1 MRTTFVMPLQPVQR
15 WLHPVAIASSAL
27 VLGWI
32 LVAPPAMAAGGVL
45 ASHAASDRGIYPP
58 PKVPKPGYLE
68 TYTDPS
74 FGFSVTR
81 VTGEPGQPTG
91 CGNKWRKESTH
102 HYNSMPAWNA
112 DGSVLLIKRPAVF
125 LDGQTYEPI
134 CLHRPPTGDSNWH
147 PTDPDLMIYV
157 KDDRLALWNVRTG
170 QSTTLGKFDG
180 YAKLEMG
187 RNNRSLLS
195 NDGRFITLQAERQ
208 GQRLAFVYDVIDG
221 KRYPEIPFPKDFEQA
236 QGSSLGNYV
245 ILTRAGRIRSI
256 YDRDGRL
263 IGSYD
268 ALKHIDTAI
277 DANGNEVIVGIRNR
291 RPERPDDPPSG
302 SIVMV
307 DLGTARPTTLM
318 DQGVGNHASARNFR
332 SAGWAVISYDSARP
346 PFDKEVVAVAL
357 DGSGQLVRL
366 AHHYSNRYT
375 YHNEPHANI
384 SPDGSKVIFAS
395 NWGVDG
401 PTSAYVIDIGSHE

>member
-1 MRTTFVMPLQPVQR
+1 MRCAILLLGSLVAVPS
-15 WLHPVAIASSAL
+15 AIASGGAL
-27 VLGWI
+27 DSC
-32 LVAPPAMAAGGVL
+32 AM
-45 ASHAASDRGIYPP
+45 SDRDIHPP
-58 PKVPKPGYLE
+58 PTFSKPGYLE

-74 FGFSVTR
+74 FGFTVTR
-81 VTGEPGQPTG
+81 VTGDPGKPTG
-91 CGNKWRKESTH
+91 CGNKWRKESIH
-102 HYNSMPAWNA
+102 HYNTMPAWNA
-112 DGSVLLIKRPAVF
+112 DGSLLLIKFPPVF
-125 LDGQTYEPI
+125 LDAQTYQPV
-134 CLHRPPTGDSNWH
+134 CLHQPPTGNSNWH

-157 KDDRLALWNVRTG
+157 QRDRLALWNVRTG

-195 NDGRFITLQAERQ
+195 NDGRFITLQAEKH
-208 GQRLAFVYDVIDG
+208 GQRVAFVYDVIDG
-221 KRYPEIPFPKDFEQA
+221 KRYPEIPFPDGFDQA

-245 ILTRAGRIRSI
+245 ILSRAGRIRDI
-256 YDRDGRL
+256 YARDGRL

-307 DLGTARPTTLM
+307 DLATARPTTLM
-318 DQGVGNHASARNFR
+318 EQGVGNHASARNIR
-332 SAGWAVISYDSARP
+332 SAGWTVISYDSARP
-346 PFDKEVVAVAL
+346 PFAHEVVAVAL
-357 DGSGQLVRL
+357 DGSGRAVRL
-366 AHHYSNRYT
+366 AHHHSHRYR
-375 YHNEPHANI
+375 YRNEPHANI

-401 PTSAYVIDIGSHE
+401 PTSAYVIDIDCS